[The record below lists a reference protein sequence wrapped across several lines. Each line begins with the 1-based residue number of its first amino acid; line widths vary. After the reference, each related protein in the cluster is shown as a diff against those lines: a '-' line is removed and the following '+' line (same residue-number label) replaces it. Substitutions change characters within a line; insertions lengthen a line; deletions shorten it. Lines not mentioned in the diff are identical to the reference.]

1 MADSLALAPPNPAPT
16 QPTPNGHSLDSPSP
30 PPALDEEAAEEPKR
44 PGDERKD
51 EEEEVETARASP
63 QLIAPP
69 ISPFDCATAVDGECV
84 KPIRTPTPADD
95 ERELR
100 IDESAAEEPAEP
112 MDVVKTDE
120 SPPEAKPE
128 EEKPDKKKPEE
139 SKEEAAEVPKKAT
152 PPPEEPK
159 AAAPEPPADSSELSE
174 RAASASPPP
183 PLLQRAEEPAEAM
196 DVDKPVE
203 KSADE
208 KDGEKIEK
216 ADGKKAA
223 ASPTD
228 DDEAAPILRPEVAAP
243 AAEPAE
249 TPADGEKPEQ
259 TPAIP
264 RPSPPAAKSEE
275 ASVPKTPHV
284 IWSPVSNLNDA
295 TPPTL
300 SGAVASSSSTTTPSA
315 PLPVGS
321 SPLAAIL
328 KTTPAIG
335 PAAAPAAPKK
345 RAPRP
350 KKTAA
355 AKKAEQQ
362 QQAAAPAPMVV
373 PPNMMYHP
381 QFIHNGN
388 GALYALPPNVQFLRP
403 AGPSAVPP
411 AFRCQP
417 TGHMSNG
424 NFYLLQNPPASTAQP
439 AAGGEPPQLV
449 ASSSASANSPV
460 GANGAAKGGA
470 KAKNAA
476 ADGPPPIQR
485 MQPVANPFP
494 YMLAPNATWRQPTA
508 VNQNGQFI
516 ITTPTSGYYKPAP
529 TGAPSGAG
537 TSKAGAST
545 STATSTAPTAG
556 SMYTR
561 AQITLPNGETQ
572 YVQMLLNPTTQQDGR
587 PIYRMVAGVDGTQQL
602 RPPPNLQ
609 TNLADCPPPP
619 TLSPNPSTSGLPP
632 PTSSGGRSP
641 KGKKR
646 KNDSN
651 GAPSLTAEL
660 PAGRGDEPMDVDGD
674 DDKPPK
680 IERED
685 THERNGANGVSRQK
699 SQAAFAKIA
708 QSQQPKGGAP
718 RIVQHFLDGH
728 VIEEEVGPQ
737 PTRSNGS
744 SANGPPTKQRKL
756 AQPPF
761 SVASKSNGEEAA
773 GEVAQ
778 IAQRQVNW
786 VAQKPPPAAT
796 NGAKPSAKSQQST
809 SGAANRAIFV
819 QNQAPVFRP
828 ANYQPELP
836 PASANVKKE
845 PQSPTKT
852 STKSPP
858 SAVGARDHSKSLVG
872 RPPITKPAAPTT
884 ASTPVTT
891 ASGGVMRQR
900 GRPRKSPKN
909 PADAETPSSARPA
922 KIQPASAPRRTADD
936 AEVPEK
942 RVKSAGNT
950 PAADSAH
957 KTRKNREIEGL
968 LTMDFG
974 PGKTPFKTTNPDL
987 FTENILTSQQ
997 RIQSHV
1003 RDSDDG
1009 RTSRASVASS
1019 ASHSRNAAS
1028 GSRRSMRQESVSVS
1042 RPRRVVQQN
1051 GAYTKLLDDGLE
1063 SEEDEDD
1070 RPDDRFDEEFVKE
1083 ERPPSSQ
1090 PAAPQSRTPPVNRCM
1105 NCGKSPTSESLPQYC
1120 SKECQHKFKKRQR
1133 VELFSKRLQSGGGS
1147 RSSSSLNDSNGR
1159 QSLDLSNGN
1168 AAAAPPTGSPPTPTA
1183 AGAKIRSPNGG
1194 GDTTRPSANNSGDEL
1209 ETLRSIGIQQWNSQQ
1224 TARWAELVSGSVE
1237 AGKKFLEEEI
1247 DGDVLLQLTEEQL
1260 KSSLGLKLG
1269 PQVKILRDLNQM
1281 KKNLLTA

>member
-30 PPALDEEAAEEPKR
+30 PPALDEEAAEEPKQ
-44 PGDERKD
+44 PEDDRKD

-63 QLIAPP
+63 QLVAPP
-69 ISPFDCATAVDGECV
+69 ISPVDCAEAVDGECV
-84 KPIRTPTPADD
+84 KPTRTPTPADD
-95 ERELR
+95 AEDDRELQ
-100 IDESAAEEPAEP
+100 IDETAEEP
-112 MDVVKTDE
+112 
-120 SPPEAKPE
+120 
-128 EEKPDKKKPEE
+128 
-139 SKEEAAEVPKKAT
+139 
-152 PPPEEPK
+152 
-159 AAAPEPPADSSELSE
+159 ELPE

-183 PLLQRAEEPAEAM
+183 PLLQRAEEPVEAM
-196 DVDKPVE
+196 DVDKPE
-203 KSADE
+203 KKPADE
-208 KDGEKIEK
+208 DGEKIKK
-216 ADGKKAA
+216 ADGEEAA
-223 ASPTD
+223 ANPTD

-243 AAEPAE
+243 TAGPAE
-249 TPADGEKPEQ
+249 KPADGVKPEQ

-264 RPSPPAAKSEE
+264 RPSPPAAAKSEE
-275 ASVPKTPHV
+275 SNVPKTPHV

-300 SGAVASSSSTTTPSA
+300 TAAVASSSSATTSSV
-315 PLPVGS
+315 PLPAGS

-328 KTTPAIG
+328 KTTPA
-335 PAAAPAAPKK
+335 AAPSAVPASKK

-362 QQAAAPAPMVV
+362 QQTPTAAPAPMVV
-373 PPNMMYHP
+373 PPNMMYP

-424 NFYLLQNPPASTAQP
+424 NFYLLQNPPASSAQP
-439 AAGGEPPQLV
+439 AAASGEPPQLV
-449 ASSSASANSPV
+449 ASSSASANPPAASS
-460 GANGAAKGGA
+460 GAAKSGA

-529 TGAPSGAG
+529 TAAPNGAG

-545 STATSTAPTAG
+545 STAASTPPAAG

-587 PIYRMVAGVDGTQQL
+587 PVYRMVAGVDGTQQL
-602 RPPPNLQ
+602 RPPPSLQ

-651 GAPSLTAEL
+651 GAPALTAEL

-685 THERNGANGVSRQK
+685 THERNGAGGVSRQK

-708 QSQQPKGGAP
+708 QNQQPKGGTP
-718 RIVQHFLDGH
+718 RIVQHFVDGH

-744 SANGPPTKQRKL
+744 SANGPPPKQRKL

-761 SVASKSNGEEAA
+761 SVASKSNGDEAA

-796 NGAKPSAKSQQST
+796 NGAKQSAKSQQST
-809 SGAANRAIFV
+809 SGAANRAVFV

-828 ANYQPELP
+828 ANYQPEPP
-836 PASANVKKE
+836 PASAGVKKE

-891 ASGGVMRQR
+891 SGGGVMRQR

-1028 GSRRSMRQESVSVS
+1028 GSRRSARQESVSVS

-1063 SEEDEDD
+1063 SEDDEED
-1070 RPDDRFDEEFVKE
+1070 RADDRFDEEFVKE

-1168 AAAAPPTGSPPTPTA
+1168 SAAAPPIGSPTTPTA
-1183 AGAKIRSPNGG
+1183 ASAKIRSPNGG
-1194 GDTTRPSANNSGDEL
+1194 GDSTRPSANSSGDEL
-1209 ETLRSIGIQQWNSQQ
+1209 ETLRSIGIQHWNSQQ
-1224 TARWAELVSGSVE
+1224 TARWAELVSGSAE

-1281 KKNLLTA
+1281 KKNLSTA